1 MLLAGIWIDGQD
13 VLALPTSGPAWDAV
27 WSAAQKDTS
36 SPNLSDQDD
45 NTDVYTLAK
54 ALVGVRLADERLLS
68 QARASIMAAIGTE
81 DGGRSLA
88 LARNLAS
95 YVIAADLVGLDAKQ
109 DLAFR
114 SWLRETLTEVQAD
127 GRSLQSTHEDRPNN
141 WGTMAGGS
149 RAAVAAYLGDAA
161 ELARTAQVFEGWLG
175 NRSAYAGFNYD
186 SDLSWQADPSR
197 PVGIN
202 PLGAT
207 KEGHSIDGALPEEM
221 RRGGSFQW
229 PPIETGYPWGALQGA
244 VVQAEILYRAGYDTW
259 QWQDR
264 ALLRAVEF
272 LYGLGWSPEGDD
284 EWTPWLVDARY
295 GTSFAANASAKH
307 GKIMGWTSWTH
318 QAAETSPSILISI
331 SDATVTEGN
340 SGTVGAV
347 FTVWLSRASEETVTV
362 AFATQDGSAVSPADY
377 TATQGVL
384 TFAPGVTQQVVLVT
398 VHGDTL
404 SEPSEEFAVLLSS
417 ATGAALADAQG
428 IGRIVNDD
436 LPALSITSVAAAE
449 GKSGRRDFVFTVSL
463 SSASDQPIT
472 VAYSTA
478 DGSANSTDYRA
489 TSGVLSF
496 APGETIKRIT
506 VKVYGDT
513 LAEPDETFFVHL
525 HSASGAK
532 ISSNVAVGT
541 ILNDD
546 SQKSGKFEFK
556 KF

>member
-1 MLLAGIWIDGQD
+1 
-13 VLALPTSGPAWDAV
+13 
-27 WSAAQKDTS
+27 
-36 SPNLSDQDD
+36 
-45 NTDVYTLAK
+45 
-54 ALVGVRLADERLLS
+54 
-68 QARASIMAAIGTE
+68 
-81 DGGRSLA
+81 
-88 LARNLAS
+88 
-95 YVIAADLVGLDAKQ
+95 
-109 DLAFR
+109 
-114 SWLRETLTEVQAD
+114 LTEVQAD

-436 LPALSITSVAAAE
+436 LPAL
-449 GKSGRRDFVFTVSL
+449 
-463 SSASDQPIT
+463 
-472 VAYSTA
+472 
-478 DGSANSTDYRA
+478 
-489 TSGVLSF
+489 
-496 APGETIKRIT
+496 
-506 VKVYGDT
+506 
-513 LAEPDETFFVHL
+513 
-525 HSASGAK
+525 
-532 ISSNVAVGT
+532 
-541 ILNDD
+541 
-546 SQKSGKFEFK
+546 
-556 KF
+556 